1 MLLSRSGPNS
11 HNLSNNSFSL
21 DSLNHSNHG
30 RLPRVIMTVLFA
42 VTESPGSWGLDMQP
56 LRTIAKEVISMSSP
70 PDLSNASPLNT
81 PFYARWLRRFLFA
94 LTILAWIAI
103 GGVILYI
110 LGRIIDSIILLIISL
125 LIAYILY
132 PLVKIFQRFMPRPL
146 AILVVLLLLLVSLA
160 FIIFYVMFTAITQLT
175 QLVVAIDKFV
185 VAVQAGRYPDLI
197 KFMNNIGITD
207 TFLRSSAQQMLGQV
221 GNVLNGV
228 IPFVSSIFAVFINI
242 IIVASF
248 SIYLLADGPRVIY
261 WLKHKTP
268 LKQHERIDFVLSTL
282 EQTVG
287 GFVRGQLLLSAL
299 MSFLIGVGA
308 YFIGIPFA
316 VIVFILEFV
325 PVVGAYI
332 SGAIGILFALTQG
345 WQVALIYA
353 IFVTIMQGVLD
364 GQILAPRILGR
375 SVGIHP
381 IISIFALIAMAQL
394 FGLFGDLLAVPLAAC
409 VQIYIVSF
417 WREWKARHPEEFP
430 PEEKDPAL
438 TKVSGHSTAKT

>member
-1 MLLSRSGPNS
+1 
-11 HNLSNNSFSL
+11 
-21 DSLNHSNHG
+21 
-30 RLPRVIMTVLFA
+30 
-42 VTESPGSWGLDMQP
+42 
-56 LRTIAKEVISMSSP
+56 MSSP
-70 PDLSNASPLNT
+70 PDLSSTSPFNA
-81 PFYARWLRRFLFA
+81 PFYAIWLRRFLFA

-103 GGVILYI
+103 GGVILYV
-110 LGRIIDSIILLIISL
+110 LGRIIDPIFLLIISL

-146 AILVVLLLLLVSLA
+146 AILVVFLLLVVSLA
-160 FIIFYVMFTAITQLT
+160 FIIFYVMFTAITQLY
-175 QLVVAIDKFV
+175 QVAQVIEKFIV
-185 VAVQAGRYPDLI
+185 DVQKGHYPDLVNL
-197 KFMNNIGITD
+197 MNNIGVTK
-207 TFLRSSAQQMLGQV
+207 FLQSSAQQLLGQV
-221 GNVLNGV
+221 GSIAASV

-248 SIYLLADGPRVIY
+248 SVYLLADGPRVIY

-268 LKQHERIDFVLSTL
+268 LKQHERIDFMLSTL

-316 VIVFILEFV
+316 VLIAVMVFILEFV

-353 IFVTIMQGVLD
+353 IFVTFMQGILD

-394 FGLFGDLLAVPLAAC
+394 FGLFGALLAVPLAAC
-409 VQIYIVSF
+409 AQIYIVTF
-417 WREWKARHPEEFP
+417 WKEWKARHPEEFP
-430 PEEKDPAL
+430 PDEKDPTPA
-438 TKVSGHSTAKT
+438 KVPEQSTAKT

>member
-1 MLLSRSGPNS
+1 
-11 HNLSNNSFSL
+11 
-21 DSLNHSNHG
+21 
-30 RLPRVIMTVLFA
+30 MTVLFA

-160 FIIFYVMFTAITQLT
+160 FIIFYVMFTAITQLS

-185 VAVQAGRYPDLI
+185 VAIQAGRYPDLI
-197 KFMNNIGITD
+197 KFMNSIGITD
-207 TFLRSSAQQMLGQV
+207 TFLKSSAQQLLGQV
-221 GNVLNGV
+221 GNVLSGV

-316 VIVFILEFV
+316 VLIAVIVFILEFV

-394 FGLFGDLLAVPLAAC
+394 FGLFGALLAVPLAAC
-409 VQIYIVSF
+409 VQIYIVAF
-417 WREWKARHPEEFP
+417 WKEWKARHPEEFP
-430 PEEKDPAL
+430 PEEKDPAPA
-438 TKVSGHSTAKT
+438 KVPGHSTAKT

>member
-1 MLLSRSGPNS
+1 M
-11 HNLSNNSFSL
+11 F
-21 DSLNHSNHG
+21 
-30 RLPRVIMTVLFA
+30 
-42 VTESPGSWGLDMQP
+42 
-56 LRTIAKEVISMSSP
+56 SP
-70 PDLSNASPLNT
+70 PDLSKTSPLNA
-81 PFYARWLRRFLFA
+81 PFYAVWLRRFLFA

-103 GGVILYI
+103 GGVILYV
-110 LGRIIDSIILLIISL
+110 LGRIITSIILLIISL

-132 PLVKIFQRFMPRPL
+132 PLVKIFERFMPRLL
-146 AILVVLLLLLVSLA
+146 AILVVFLLLLVSLA
-160 FIIFYVMFTAITQLT
+160 FIIFYVMFTAITQLS
-175 QLVVAIDKFV
+175 QLVLVVEKFIL
-185 VAVQAGRYPDLI
+185 AVQAGHYPALI
-197 KFMNNIGITD
+197 DFLNNIGITN
-207 TFLRSSAQQMLGQV
+207 TFLQSSVQQLLGQM
-221 GNVLNGV
+221 GNVIASV
-228 IPFVSSIFAVFINI
+228 VPFVSSVFSVFINV

-248 SIYLLADGPRVIY
+248 SIYLLFDGPRVIN
-261 WLKHKTP
+261 WLRHKTP

-308 YFIGIPFA
+308 FFIGIPFAVLIA

-353 IFVTIMQGVLD
+353 IFVTFMQGVLD

-394 FGLFGDLLAVPLAAC
+394 FGLFGALLAVPLAAC
-409 VQIYIVSF
+409 VQIYIVAF
-417 WREWKARHPEEFP
+417 WKEWKARHPEEFP
-430 PEEKDPAL
+430 PEEKDPTPA
-438 TKVSGHSTAKT
+438 KVPGHSTAKT

>member
-1 MLLSRSGPNS
+1 
-11 HNLSNNSFSL
+11 
-21 DSLNHSNHG
+21 
-30 RLPRVIMTVLFA
+30 
-42 VTESPGSWGLDMQP
+42 
-56 LRTIAKEVISMSSP
+56 MSSP
-70 PDLSNASPLNT
+70 PDLSKTSPLNT
-81 PFYARWLRRFLFA
+81 PFYALWLRRFLFA

-103 GGVILYI
+103 GGVILYV
-110 LGRIIDSIILLIISL
+110 LGRIVDSIFLLIISL

-146 AILVVLLLLLVSLA
+146 AILVVFLLLLVSLG
-160 FIIFYVMFTAITQLT
+160 FIIFYVMFTAITQLA
-175 QLVVAIDKFV
+175 QLIVVIEKFIGD
-185 VAVQAGRYPDLI
+185 VQAGRYPDLI
-197 KFMNNIGITD
+197 NLMNNIGIAR
-207 TFLRSSAQQMLGQV
+207 FLQSSAQQMLSQV
-221 GNVLNGV
+221 GNVLARV

-316 VIVFILEFV
+316 VLIAVIVFILEFV

-394 FGLFGDLLAVPLAAC
+394 FGLFGALLAVPLAAC
-409 VQIYIVSF
+409 VQIYIVAF
-417 WREWKARHPEEFP
+417 WKEWKARHPEEFP
-430 PEEKDPAL
+430 PEEKDPAPA
-438 TKVSGHSTAKT
+438 KVPGHSTAKT

>member
-1 MLLSRSGPNS
+1 
-11 HNLSNNSFSL
+11 
-21 DSLNHSNHG
+21 
-30 RLPRVIMTVLFA
+30 
-42 VTESPGSWGLDMQP
+42 
-56 LRTIAKEVISMSSP
+56 MSS
-70 PDLSNASPLNT
+70 LA
-81 PFYARWLRRFLFA
+81 LFH
-94 LTILAWIAI
+94 
-103 GGVILYI
+103 
-110 LGRIIDSIILLIISL
+110 
-125 LIAYILY
+125 
-132 PLVKIFQRFMPRPL
+132 
-146 AILVVLLLLLVSLA
+146 
-160 FIIFYVMFTAITQLT
+160 
-175 QLVVAIDKFV
+175 
-185 VAVQAGRYPDLI
+185 
-197 KFMNNIGITD
+197 
-207 TFLRSSAQQMLGQV
+207 
-221 GNVLNGV
+221 
-228 IPFVSSIFAVFINI
+228 
-242 IIVASF
+242 SF

-316 VIVFILEFV
+316 VLIAVIVFILEFV

-353 IFVTIMQGVLD
+353 IFVTFMQGILD

-394 FGLFGDLLAVPLAAC
+394 FGLFGALLAVPLAAC
-409 VQIYIVSF
+409 AQIYIVAF
-417 WREWKARHPEEFP
+417 WKEWKARHPEEFP
-430 PEEKDPAL
+430 PDEKDPTP
-438 TKVSGHSTAKT
+438 TKVPEHSTAKT

>member
-1 MLLSRSGPNS
+1 
-11 HNLSNNSFSL
+11 
-21 DSLNHSNHG
+21 
-30 RLPRVIMTVLFA
+30 
-42 VTESPGSWGLDMQP
+42 
-56 LRTIAKEVISMSSP
+56 MSSP
-70 PDLSNASPLNT
+70 PDLSKTSPLNT
-81 PFYARWLRRFLFA
+81 PFYALWLRRFLFA

-103 GGVILYI
+103 GGVILYV
-110 LGRIIDSIILLIISL
+110 LGRIVDSIFLLIISL

-146 AILVVLLLLLVSLA
+146 AILVVFLLLLVSLG
-160 FIIFYVMFTAITQLT
+160 FIIFYVMFTAITQLA
-175 QLVVAIDKFV
+175 QLIVVIEKFIGD
-185 VAVQAGRYPDLI
+185 VQAGRYPDLI
-197 KFMNNIGITD
+197 NLMNNIGIAR
-207 TFLRSSAQQMLGQV
+207 FLQSSAQQMLSQV
-221 GNVLNGV
+221 GNVLARV

-316 VIVFILEFV
+316 VLIAVIVFILEFV

-353 IFVTIMQGVLD
+353 IFVTFMQGILD

-394 FGLFGDLLAVPLAAC
+394 FGLFGALLAVPLAAC
-409 VQIYIVSF
+409 AQIYIVAF
-417 WREWKARHPEEFP
+417 WKEWKARHPEEFLP
-430 PEEKDPAL
+430 DEKDPAP
-438 TKVSGHSTAKT
+438 TKVSGHSTAET